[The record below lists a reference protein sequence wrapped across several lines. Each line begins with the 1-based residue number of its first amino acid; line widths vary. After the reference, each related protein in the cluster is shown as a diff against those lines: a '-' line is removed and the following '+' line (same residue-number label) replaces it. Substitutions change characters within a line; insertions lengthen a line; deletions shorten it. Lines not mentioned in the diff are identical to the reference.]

1 MDAFCNVNDAD
12 SNPINTG
19 RRKFIPLSL
28 IEVVFCM
35 HQFVCINLQL
45 NQKALFPRLLKTKWD
60 MATGQCLNCAL
71 KIRPE
76 L

>member
-1 MDAFCNVNDAD
+1 
-12 SNPINTG
+12 
-19 RRKFIPLSL
+19 
-28 IEVVFCM
+28 M

-45 NQKALFPRLLKTKWD
+45 NQKALFLRLLKIKWD

-71 KIRPE
+71 KIRSE